1 MRHLFLIG
9 AVLCALPFYAGA
21 DTVRPA
27 VGKPLL
33 QAETLMRQGNYHAAL
48 LKVNQAS
55 EVGGLTAY
63 EGLVIAQ
70 VRGAAAAGAG
80 DYIDAANSYQT
91 VLASGSQPQT
101 AQTQLIQ
108 AIAGFYYQAQ
118 DYPHTITWVNH
129 YIEAQGQDPQTRALL
144 AQSYYQEG
152 DYKAAEQAA
161 WREHQAAQITG
172 QKLPEVELQLLAT
185 SAEKSG
191 DRAGYLAALE
201 ALLTNY
207 PSPQYWAVAI
217 DTVAASPGFPDNLTI
232 DVYRLRLAT
241 GTLTASGDY
250 EDYAERAIL
259 AGQPAEAKQVID
271 HGFASGVLTVDTDAG
286 HAARLRTLVAQ
297 DASTARMPPSNGLD
311 AGAADFHAGND
322 PAAIQIFKS
331 VLGYSDTKSNDPAAE
346 LARLWVI
353 RVENTTAEK

>member
-1 MRHLFLIG
+1 MRRFILIG

-33 QAETLMRQGNYHAAL
+33 QAETLMRKGDYHAAL

-55 EVGGLTAY
+55 AVAGLTAY

-91 VLASGSQPQT
+91 VLAAGAQPQA

-108 AIAGFYYQAQ
+108 AIAGFYYQAA
-118 DYPHTITWVNH
+118 DYPHAITWVNR
-129 YIEAQGQDPQTRALL
+129 YIEAQGDDPRTRALL

-152 DYKAAEQAA
+152 DYKNAEQAA
-161 WREHQAAQITG
+161 WREQQAAQIIG
-172 QKLPEVELQLLAT
+172 QKLPEGELQLLAS

-191 DRAGYLAALE
+191 DQAGYLAALE
-201 ALLTNY
+201 ALLTDY
-207 PSPQYWAVAI
+207 PSPQYWTAAI
-217 DTVAASPGFPDNLTI
+217 DTVAALPDFPDNLTI
-232 DVYRLRLAT
+232 DVYRLRFAT
-241 GTLTASGDY
+241 GTLTAAGDY

-259 AGQPAEAKQVID
+259 AGHTAEAKQVIGQ
-271 HGFASGVLTVDTDAG
+271 GFASGILTADTDAG

-297 DASTARMPPSNGLD
+297 DASTPSAPPADALD
-311 AGAADFHAGND
+311 VGITDFHAGEQKIAI
-322 PAAIQIFKS
+322 AAFKS
-331 VLGYSDTKSNDPAAE
+331 VPGYSDITSNNPAAA

-353 RVENTTAEK
+353 RVENDTAEK